1 MLNYDIDFCV
11 DEQEQAI
18 YTHNFKKSALQY
30 EVVICLK
37 IGDIVWIKRPNK
49 CRICTGINFFKM
61 PLSVTSGQKEGWILI
76 VDILD
81 STLKVLAICSH
92 RF

>member
-1 MLNYDIDFCV
+1 MLDYDIDFCV
-11 DEQEQAI
+11 DEQEKAI

-49 CRICTGINFFKM
+49 CRICTGINVFKM